1 MSDSYEAARKRV
13 EVLKGFYTHLAV
25 YLTVN
30 LGLFV
35 IDVMQGGEWW
45 FFWPALGWGIGLG
58 AHALAVFFNSESTMS
73 RWEKRKIEEY
83 VEKAETEERLG
94 V

>member
-1 MSDSYEAARKRV
+1 MSDRYEVARKRV

-25 YLTVN
+25 YLAVN

-35 IDVMQGGEWW
+35 IDALQGGAWW
-45 FFWPALGWGIGLG
+45 FFWPAFGWGIGLA
-58 AHALAVFFNSESTMS
+58 AHAVAVFFETKTTMS

-83 VEKAETEERLG
+83 VEKAETEERIG
-94 V
+94 I